1 MLKEMQDL
9 HDLYVKVHATI
20 HQMVDGLTDDQ
31 WVKKPADNFNNIASI
46 LEHTLLVER
55 RFFAQLKGE
64 PTDIDARAPF
74 LATSWD
80 VAKIKAMWSENE
92 RLAKEAFDHLTAEE
106 LDQPGAKL
114 GVGEVNK
121 RQLAAY
127 AIAHTAHHRGQIPLV
142 KKLLGI

>member
-1 MLKEMQDL
+1 MQDL
-9 HDLYVKVHATI
+9 HDLYAKVHATI

-46 LEHTLLVER
+46 LQHTLLVER

-64 PTDIDARAPF
+64 AADIDARAPF
-74 LATSWD
+74 VATSWD
-80 VAKIKAMWSENE
+80 VAKIKEMWAENE
-92 RLAKEAFDHLTAEE
+92 RLARDAFEHLTAEE

-142 KKLLGI
+142 KKLLDL

>member
-9 HDLYVKVHATI
+9 HDLYSKVHGTI
-20 HQMVDGLTDDQ
+20 HQMVDGLTDEQ
-31 WVKKPADNFNNIASI
+31 WVKKPAENFNNIASI

-64 PTDIDARAPF
+64 TAEIDARAPF
-74 LATSWD
+74 VASSWD
-80 VAKIKAMWSENE
+80 VEKIKAMWAENE
-92 RLAKEAFDHLTAEE
+92 TLAKEAFESLTAEE
-106 LDQPGAKL
+106 LDKPGAKL

>member
-9 HDLYVKVHATI
+9 HDLYLKVHATI
-20 HQMVDGLTDDQ
+20 HQMVDDLTDEQ
-31 WVKKPADNFNNIASI
+31 WVKKPADHFNNIASI

-64 PTDIDARAPF
+64 TPDIDARAPF

-80 VAKIKAMWSENE
+80 VAKIKSMWAENE
-92 RLAKEAFDHLTAEE
+92 RLARDAFAHLTAQQ
-106 LDQPGAKL
+106 LDEPGAKL